1 MTDQNVVK
9 PEDMLPDNVDVGT
22 WKGVEVRK
30 GTIAAFIENARALN
44 MLEPGTAAYDEV
56 AAQLRATVPALEAV
70 GVFEVFELRTPR
82 LRELLAR

>member
-1 MTDQNVVK
+1 MTSQNIVK

-44 MLEPGTAAYDEV
+44 ALEPGIPAYDEIV
-56 AAQLRATVPALEAV
+56 TQLRATVPSLEAV
-70 GVFEVFELRTPR
+70 GLFEIFELRSPR
-82 LRELLAR
+82 LRELLGK